1 MGAMGRGA
9 SMALL
14 WWLLRLLSST
24 VVRLVPVGIVGLY
37 GSPWASLGLPG
48 ASWSLGLPGLP
59 WASLGFLWFPW
70 ASLGLPGPFGH
81 LHGSPWVPMG
91 LPGPFGNPWASL
103 GLPGLGL
110 PGPLWA
116 CLGLLGNCFHRI
128 VSMVQHCTGLR
139 RLKRCILF
147 AIIHHPASQ

>member
-70 ASLGLPGPFGH
+70 ASLGLPGPSGPRPP
-81 LHGSPWVPMG
+81 PWVS
-91 LPGPFGNPWASL
+91 LGPYGAPWASL
-103 GLPGLGL
+103 DIPGLPWVSLVWVSLGL
-110 PGPLWA
+110 SGPAWGS
-116 CLGLLGNCFHRI
+116 LGI
-128 VSMVQHCTGLR
+128 VFIGL
-139 RLKRCILF
+139 
-147 AIIHHPASQ
+147 